1 MIWLAGVVIV
11 GVAQVDATV
20 TVTAGLVAGVAPQPL
35 ETRTQ

>member
-11 GVAQVDATV
+11 GVVQAAVTV